1 MPDDDEYYV
10 PSLTHVARRFD
21 KSSLERRQRDHMSR
35 QFTYV
40 VHGTRSEVPPHEQ
53 EGAESFHVGTLAAA
67 HSRMVPEL
75 LRAEPATFHMY
86 RISRDVIDPMKVGD
100 FIQEEKGENY
110 MSGLQPQL
118 FEELPF
124 DSKSVE
130 NYMKSSNLVLP
141 YRNHQEDRGST
152 SFLVPKSLM
161 GKGVEY
167 LGKQDTRRKLSPEEV
182 ADYKRVGLIR

>member
-1 MPDDDEYYV
+1 MADEEYYV

-40 VHGTRSEVPPHEQ
+40 VHGTRSEVPPHER
-53 EGAESFHVGTLAAA
+53 EGDETFHVGTLAAA
-67 HSRMVPEL
+67 HSRMTPEL
-75 LRAEPATFHMY
+75 LKAAPATMHMY
-86 RISRDVIDPMKVGD
+86 RISRDVMDPMKVGD
-100 FIQEEKGENY
+100 YMQEQDGDNY

-124 DSKSVE
+124 DSKEVT

-141 YRNHQEDRGST
+141 YRNRQEDRGST

-167 LGKQDTRRKLSPEEV
+167 LGKQDTRRKLSPDEV
-182 ADYKRVGLIR
+182 ERYRKAGFIRD